1 MRRILDHDRNR
12 QAFGPISIPIANDGQ
27 VEGEGR
33 GEKPCA
39 AVLADEISPREAE
52 SRELDTK
59 NECQLSQAMTYQ
71 MVRHLIFI
79 FLFDMVFICVICD
92 FINRYREQHG
102 QRRIWG
108 CSSTYAATV
117 AISSVGIF
125 TAIAFLRRPSRCFVK
140 LSQQEGQFEE
150 PLIED

>member
-39 AVLADEISPREAE
+39 AVLADEISPPEAE

-79 FLFDMVFICVICD
+79 FLFDMVFI
-92 FINRYREQHG
+92 
-102 QRRIWG
+102 
-108 CSSTYAATV
+108 
-117 AISSVGIF
+117 
-125 TAIAFLRRPSRCFVK
+125 
-140 LSQQEGQFEE
+140 
-150 PLIED
+150 